1 MVGTCRGDK
10 QVRESSVSFT
20 DEHRTKPEIG
30 RPADLRSAVAALGN
44 FAATATL
51 EDLPAHLRERLQLSL
66 IDNLGLTIAG
76 HRIGEV
82 QSVVRAWDPQP
93 GPAQLFGTGIRT
105 QVQDAAWLNGIA
117 VCVNELDEGNKNA
130 RGHPVTH
137 VISAALAIATERHV
151 SGTAL
156 LEAVMVGGEISSR
169 FGRALQP
176 APGLHTHGHWGNA
189 GAAAAVAR
197 LMQLDGSEVAGAIDA
212 AGGLVLATSFET
224 ALRGTFVRNTWLGAA
239 NVLGIVAARLAAAGV
254 ANVDG
259 TAESTLGSLLGHL
272 EPDLLVDELG
282 RRWDTGTGYFKRH
295 ASCSYTHPPADVALE
310 LRRELGTLQA
320 EDVASIEIETNVLAA
335 PLARTELP
343 TRLSAM
349 FSIPHVV
356 AVALLYGDCGP
367 ERFDEQHRREPS
379 VRRLVDVTSVRRSE
393 AMDARL
399 PAERA
404 ARVTLSLVDGR
415 TLAAEAPNPVG
426 DADHHPF
433 GREEILAKIDG
444 VLSGADISAS
454 DIAAVVDELPGAP
467 DVAPLL
473 ARLS

>member
-1 MVGTCRGDK
+1 M
-10 QVRESSVSFT
+10 RESSVGFT
-20 DEHRTKPEIG
+20 NGRRTEPENNG
-30 RPADLRSAVAALGN
+30 TTELKAAVAALGQ
-44 FAATATL
+44 FAASATL
-51 EDLPAHLRERLQLSL
+51 EDLPAHQHERLRLSL

-76 HRIGEV
+76 HRIDEV
-82 QSVVRAWDPQP
+82 RSVVRAWDPQP
-93 GPAQLFGTGIRT
+93 GPAQLFGTGMRT
-105 QVQDAAWLNGIA
+105 QVHDAAWLNGLA

-137 VISAALAIATERHV
+137 VISAALAVAAERHV
-151 SGTAL
+151 SGKAL
-156 LEAVMVGGEISSR
+156 LEAIMVGGEVSSR

-197 LMQLDGSEVAGAIDA
+197 LLQLDPSGVAGAIDA
-212 AGGLVLATSFET
+212 AGGLALATSFET
-224 ALRGTFVRNTWLGAA
+224 ALRGTFVRNMWLGAA
-239 NVLGIVAARLAAAGV
+239 NALGIVAARLAAAGV
-254 ANVDG
+254 TSVDG
-259 TAESTLGSLLGHL
+259 TAESTLGSLLGNL
-272 EPDLLVDELG
+272 EPALLVDEIG
-282 RRWDTGTGYFKRH
+282 QRWDTGTGYFKRH

-310 LRRELGTLQA
+310 LRRELGTVRA
-320 EDVASIEIETNVLAA
+320 EDVAAIEIETNVLAA

-356 AVALLYGDCGP
+356 AVALLYGDCRP

-379 VRRLVDVTSVRRSE
+379 VRRLVDMTSVTRSAE
-393 AMDARL
+393 MDARL

-404 ARVTLSLVDGR
+404 ARVTLTLVDGR
-415 TLAAEAPNPVG
+415 ILSAEAPNPVG

-433 GREEILAKIDG
+433 GRQEILAKIDG
-444 VLSGADISAS
+444 LLEGAETSAL
-454 DIAAVVDELPGAP
+454 DVAAVVDQLPEAS

-473 ARLS
+473 ARLG